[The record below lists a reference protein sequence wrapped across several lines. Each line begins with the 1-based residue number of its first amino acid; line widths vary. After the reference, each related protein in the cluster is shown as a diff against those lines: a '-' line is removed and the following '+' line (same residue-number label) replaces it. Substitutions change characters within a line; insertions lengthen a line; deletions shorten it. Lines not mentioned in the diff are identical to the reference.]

1 MCDVCGCALPRMGNG
16 TIMRATRRLHVSG
29 HKHQSRLRGLVERER
44 RETEEWI
51 CRYER
56 EVEQRVKQLKSN
68 DLHLLML
75 SIVATRLRTQYGSVE
90 EARLAWL
97 LDSQCLLSRLENK
110 PIESA
115 ILEHTMGVIAAA
127 HLRSIAQDSHVLV
140 ELILEYM

>member
-1 MCDVCGCALPRMGNG
+1 MRNG

-29 HKHQSRLRGLVERER
+29 HKHQSRLRVLVERER

-51 CRYER
+51 CRFEH

-75 SIVATRLRTQYGSVE
+75 SIVATRLRAQYASVE
-90 EARLAWL
+90 GARLAWR
-97 LDSQCLLSRLENK
+97 LDSQCLLRRLDNE

-115 ILEHTMGVIAAA
+115 ILEPTVKAVAATQ
-127 HLRSIAQDSHVLV
+127 LRSIAQDSHVLV
-140 ELILEYM
+140 ELISEHM